1 MSRSL
6 GKWKL
11 PQPADIKEDNDML
24 PSRQYLPNCD
34 QLKYRDWVVYS
45 IL

>member
-11 PQPADIKEDNDML
+11 PQPADIKEDNATPPMGGGM
-24 PSRQYLPNCD
+24 PPMGGGMPGMM
-34 QLKYRDWVVYS
+34 
-45 IL
+45 